1 MTIPLF
7 MKSPLP
13 PLGCESYRLCQRGAI
28 SPTLEKGD
36 RGGFY
41 QQFFFHKV
49 QFSKKGLRR
58 QGIL

>member
-28 SPTLEKGD
+28 YPTLEKGD

-41 QQFFFHKV
+41 QQFFPHKV
-49 QFSKKGLRR
+49 QFSEKGLRR
-58 QGIL
+58 